1 MDRLQ
6 TLKLERT
13 LSIQSCFPQWA
24 SSASSTASSNIGTPR
39 STAAEHFISLQLSS
53 RHDQVEVAAA
63 AASFNTFKHQVVS
76 PAAAPQTLSACF
88 PRSQRTKSTNL
99 AIYIPLCQAALKG
112 DWQKAKEF
120 ISLHPDAITARIS
133 KGWETALHIAAGAN
147 RIHFVEELVNLMDP
161 LDLELKNK
169 YDNTALCF
177 AAASGIKRIAEI
189 MVTKNANLP
198 VVRGSKGVTPLHMAA
213 LLGHREM
220 AWYLYAVTDHRC
232 LSRED
237 YVGLLIATINS
248 DLFDV
253 TLDILQHKPEL
264 AIERDPNGETVL
276 HILARKPLAF
286 SGEHG
291 LGLLQKWIYR
301 SICVHPRSRF
311 IHSSDESDPNYKK
324 YTKVHPF
331 IARLHGYLQQLP
343 GVADMKKRKLMCMEA
358 LELFKCSWEQVL
370 LLNCSQIGNLLKSPF
385 NPLFVAAE
393 LGNIQFVLHL
403 IRSYPDLIW
412 KVNEQSQSVFHIAVI
427 HRQEKVFRLI
437 YSIGAHKDLIASYQ
451 SSDNE
456 NMLHFAAKIAPSNRL
471 NIVSGA
477 ALQMQRELLW
487 FKEVEKIVQPSY
499 REMKDSGG
507 QTPQMLFT
515 EQHKNLVKQGEKWMK
530 GTASSCMLV
539 ATLITT
545 IMFAAIL
552 TVPGGDNNGTGNPIF
567 LQDKLFVIFAV
578 SDAIALFS
586 SVTSTLMF
594 LSILTSRYAEEDFVS
609 TLPKR
614 LGFGLATLFLSITA
628 MLVAFSSS
636 FSIVLRGQ
644 LAWIVLPV
652 ELVASL
658 PVTLFAFLQFPLL
671 ADTIHSTYGS
681 GMFTLRQKDMLY

>member
-1 MDRLQ
+1 MDIGLQ
-6 TLKLERT
+6 TTLKLERT
-13 LSIQSCFPQWA
+13 LSIQSCFPLRTSTPTSNE
-24 SSASSTASSNIGTPR
+24 SSEVYTLFSTADQ
-39 STAAEHFISLQLSS
+39 HVISLQQTTHHV
-53 RHDQVEVAAA
+53 RTQPKAAA
-63 AASFNTFKHQVVS
+63 APLPPPPPSSNSLQDQAASPVAASFPRPRTQ
-76 PAAAPQTLSACF
+76 SA
-88 PRSQRTKSTNL
+88 NL
-99 AIYIPLCQAALKG
+99 AMYIPLYQAALKG
-112 DWQKAKEF
+112 DWEKANEF
-120 ISLHPDAITARIS
+120 ISQHPDAVTAKIS

-147 RIHFVEELVNLMDP
+147 HIHFVEQLVGLMDP
-161 LDLELKNK
+161 MDLALRNK
-169 YDNTALCF
+169 HDNTALCF
-177 AAASGIKRIAEI
+177 AAASGITRIAET
-189 MVTKNANLP
+189 MVTKNTDLP

-220 AWYLYAVTDHRC
+220 VWYLYSVTDSRC
-232 LSRED
+232 LSKED

-253 TLDILQHKPEL
+253 SLHILMQKPAL

-276 HILARKPLAF
+276 HILARKPSAF
-286 SGEHG
+286 SGKHG
-291 LGLLQKWIYR
+291 LGFWQKWMYR
-301 SICVHPRSRF
+301 SISVHPQSRF
-311 IHSSDESDPNYKK
+311 SRSSHDKK
-324 YTKVHPF
+324 YTEVHPF
-331 IARLHGYLQQLP
+331 HARLLGYLQELF

-412 KVNEQSQSVFHIAVI
+412 KVNEQSQSVFHIAVV
-427 HRQEKVFRLI
+427 HRQESIFRLI

-451 SSDNE
+451 SADNE
-456 NMLHFAAKIAPSNRL
+456 NMLHLAAKIAPSNRL

-499 REMKDSGG
+499 REMKDSRG

-515 EQHKNLVKQGEKWMK
+515 EQHKSLVKQGEKWMK
-530 GTASSCMLV
+530 DTASSCMLV

-586 SVTSTLMF
+586 SVTSILMF
-594 LSILTSRYAEEDFVS
+594 LSILTSRYAEEDLVS

-614 LGFGLATLFLSITA
+614 LVLGLATLFLSITA
-628 MLVAFSSS
+628 MLVAFGSS
-636 FSIVLRGQ
+636 FSIVLRRQ
-644 LAWIVLPV
+644 LAWVVLPV
-652 ELVASL
+652 ELVACL

-671 ADTIHSTYGS
+671 ADTIRSTYGS

>member
-1 MDRLQ
+1 M
-6 TLKLERT
+6 
-13 LSIQSCFPQWA
+13 SC
-24 SSASSTASSNIGTPR
+24 
-39 STAAEHFISLQLSS
+39 
-53 RHDQVEVAAA
+53 
-63 AASFNTFKHQVVS
+63 
-76 PAAAPQTLSACF
+76 
-88 PRSQRTKSTNL
+88 
-99 AIYIPLCQAALKG
+99 
-112 DWQKAKEF
+112 
-120 ISLHPDAITARIS
+120 
-133 KGWETALHIAAGAN
+133 
-147 RIHFVEELVNLMDP
+147 
-161 LDLELKNK
+161 
-169 YDNTALCF
+169 
-177 AAASGIKRIAEI
+177 
-189 MVTKNANLP
+189 
-198 VVRGSKGVTPLHMAA
+198 
-213 LLGHREM
+213 
-220 AWYLYAVTDHRC
+220 
-232 LSRED
+232 
-237 YVGLLIATINS
+237 
-248 DLFDV
+248 
-253 TLDILQHKPEL
+253 
-264 AIERDPNGETVL
+264 
-276 HILARKPLAF
+276 
-286 SGEHG
+286 
-291 LGLLQKWIYR
+291 
-301 SICVHPRSRF
+301 
-311 IHSSDESDPNYKK
+311 
-324 YTKVHPF
+324 
-331 IARLHGYLQQLP
+331 
-343 GVADMKKRKLMCMEA
+343 
-358 LELFKCSWEQVL
+358 FKCSWEQVL

-403 IRSYPDLIW
+403 IRAYPDLIW

-456 NMLHFAAKIAPSNRL
+456 NMLHLAAKIAPSNRL